1 MKTIATTV
9 AVLLAGTTMA
19 FAQDTAAP
27 AGSPATETMPAG
39 TTASGEGGG
48 VSAVSTETMQPT
60 VTFVTPEASDF
71 VVSDLIDEEIENA
84 NGESIGTIEDFVI
97 REGKDLTGVI
107 VSVGGFL
114 GMGETYVVVDPN
126 ALTIVAEGEGDDTEW
141 NVMMDTDKETLTDA
155 PKFEYTGQWDR

>member
-19 FAQDTAAP
+19 LAQDAAAP
-27 AGSPATETMPAG
+27 AGSPATETMPAESS
-39 TTASGEGGG
+39 SGEGG

-97 REGKDLTGVI
+97 REGKDLTGVV

-126 ALTIVAEGEGDDTEW
+126 ALTIVAEGEGKNTEW
-141 NVMMDTDKETLTDA
+141 NVMMDTDKDSLTNA